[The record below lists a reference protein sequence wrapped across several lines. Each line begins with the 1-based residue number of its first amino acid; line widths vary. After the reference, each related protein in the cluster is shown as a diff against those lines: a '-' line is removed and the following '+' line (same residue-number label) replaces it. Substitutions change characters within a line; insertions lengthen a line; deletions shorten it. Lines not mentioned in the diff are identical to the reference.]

1 MPQAR
6 TGGIGLVYISDL
18 IFISPIDISEN
29 FQINRIWKRK
39 KQPSADSFYS
49 NTFVLYIIYYI
60 TYNIYVLPFV
70 KLR

>member
-6 TGGIGLVYISDL
+6 TGGIGLAYISDL
-18 IFISPIDISEN
+18 IFISPIEISEN
-29 FQINRIWKRK
+29 FQISRIWK
-39 KQPSADSFYS
+39 QIDAISQTAL
-49 NTFVLYIIYYI
+49 NLITVVLYIIYYI